1 MGALRPK
8 IKITFWVFYLW
19 PSPPRNLSP
28 GGIFQQRRNPV
39 ECLQFLGTRRV
50 LWVLGITGA
59 FLTAFYSFRLINL
72 TFRGKSRIDPEV
84 AHHVHESP
92 KVMTI
97 PLIILAFFSV
107 TIGWIGMPG
116 ALIPHSNLFGDFLAP
131 VFPAAKHAAEGT
143 HGLERWLMIF
153 SVFVALAGIRLAY
166 SLYVKHTAWPE
177 RIAKG

>member
-1 MGALRPK
+1 M
-8 IKITFWVFYLW
+8 
-19 PSPPRNLSP
+19 
-28 GGIFQQRRNPV
+28 
-39 ECLQFLGTRRV
+39 
-50 LWVLGITGA
+50 
-59 FLTAFYSFRLINL
+59 
-72 TFRGKSRIDPEV
+72 

-131 VFPAAKHAAEGT
+131 VFPAAEHAAEGT
-143 HGLERWLMIF
+143 HGLEQWLMIF

-166 SLYVKHTAWPE
+166 SCTSNIPPGRSGSRRASGSAT
-177 RIAKG
+177 ICS